1 MRLVSSQRGFCPA
14 LPRAALVAALAFANT
29 ALSAGHAA
37 AAPVSRLAAVSAASR
52 EPWGAGELIAPAGK
66 PAMFEFADRWAGSAS
81 VLTGEI
87 SLVGPNASLSLPD
100 LVIAT
105 SGSGAAATVA
115 LGGKK
120 AQASQVPL
128 PGDGTWL
135 PIRVTRLG
143 TRIECVLGSHKL
155 AARVPLPAAG
165 QPLTLGL
172 KGDAKAR
179 AVKIAVLPSAMAVL
193 DLEASAPATPDA
205 ERSPNDC
212 PVFERNS
219 LEPGLFEA
227 DGVPFLV
234 GERPVDV
241 QHAQRGADFSR
252 RLKLY
257 TWMPASPA
265 RPVGE
270 AVGPSYTWL
279 HVLAYSRPI
288 PGTVPRM
295 TVSYGDCVNLAGL
308 MDETTVDVPDFAAAE
323 AAGAHVVSRVPVQ
336 VAGGGT
342 GWLHHLRI
350 PVASS
355 ANYWFRPHTSF
366 EFSRAKEDIHNQ
378 PDPNE
383 FNRMPVGLPS
393 SVVVVAATAERAP
406 VEFAPVLG
414 EPGNVFHETAPA
426 VVTVSLGNRLDGR
439 FAGRIRARSAGPGT
453 PEERNVERSE
463 WTVEQTV
470 SLAPGE
476 TRKFPIEVMPEARRR
491 RGWFTL
497 EIAVEREDGLPVQVY
512 RTTYAILAPDTRKA
526 LADSPFGT
534 WEFWG
539 VHTLFS
545 QGRRHAW
552 DIAALMNKMGFR
564 WTYGG
569 DARGRGT
576 TDGPT
581 AEQLFDQFKVTYT
594 INNVPKG
601 YQRGTGWWDEKE
613 FEEKIAPKLRETAAA
628 APRGVERVYKVLH
641 ESRPSDTFLRRY
653 SELLGGKP
661 YDFPAAEKQQVDEQ
675 FVNVVKFCRAVKQ
688 ADPGARICLVNDYPG
703 VGVEYMKRGM
713 PKDAFDYFGTEGAN
727 FMREPE
733 RQPDW
738 LCLLGIA
745 QQWKRSREQYG
756 YLDKPVWT
764 TEALYHATNPGNLGL
779 HAQSVI
785 QTREAMLALANGIG
799 RMCAA
804 GCLRDVTD
812 DYRWSNWGQCGFCF
826 REPEINP
833 KPSFAMYAW
842 LTQVLD
848 QAAFAGTVPHDSTA
862 LHVLDF
868 AKPDGTH
875 VYPVWCVRGRQ
886 DVSLSIGGGTPVV
899 FDAYGNTV
907 PAAAADGR
915 LTVAACDTP
924 LYVTGATVTGVA
936 SRRPLDEDDEKNET
950 LLDFDDPELFTVA
963 AEPSRTLEAS
973 WDYPRLKG
981 DFGLEHAAADGAT
994 VLRAELREDADPR
1007 KLLHRYVELRLAKS
1021 IEIAGPV
1028 EAFTVRVKG
1037 NGGWGRVMF
1046 ELVDA
1051 EGRVWT
1057 SCGNQYAGSCNA
1069 SEVRGDSYV
1078 SFDGWR
1084 TLVVRAPG
1092 RFPANDLV
1100 AYRSSS
1106 CEWWPEN
1113 TPEWRQQLAENERAI
1128 REWPAIREA
1137 HEKAVREHE
1146 AAKTAYAA
1154 AKAVYDAARAEHTA
1168 AVRAMPV
1175 KQAEY
1180 RKARAAYDAAVK
1192 AGDKTAKE
1200 PVPPQTP
1207 PPPTLAAP
1215 TPPKPL
1221 PKPPVEPP
1229 PASKLRNYGIAAVT
1243 YPVRLTKVFV
1253 AASPHIL
1260 YVDKEVPVR
1269 DRTVLLDRV
1278 GVRYAS
1284 AK

>member
-1 MRLVSSQRGFCPA
+1 MPSARSLLFFWPSLLRVAF
-14 LPRAALVAALAFANT
+14 LAAMLITGTAFIKPC
-29 ALSAGHAA
+29 AA
-37 AAPVSRLAAVSAASR
+37 ATPISRLAVFSAAGR
-52 EPWGAGELIAPAGK
+52 EPWGAGELTAPAGK
-66 PAMFEFADRWAGSAS
+66 PATFEFVDRWAASAS
-81 VLTGEI
+81 ILTGEI
-87 SLVGPNASLSLPD
+87 SLVGPNASIVMPD
-100 LVIAT
+100 LVIAA
-105 SGSGAAATVA
+105 SGVTATVT

-120 AQASQVPL
+120 NSQRSEIPF
-128 PGDGTWL
+128 PIEGTWL

-143 TRIECVLGSHKL
+143 TRIECVLGSQKL
-155 AARVPLPAAG
+155 SASVPLPATG
-165 QPLTLGL
+165 QPLTIAFTGA
-172 KGDAKAR
+172 AKAR
-179 AVKIAVLPSAMAVL
+179 AIKIAMLPSAMAVL
-193 DLEASAPATPDA
+193 DLEASVPTTQEA

-212 PVFERNS
+212 PVFERQS

-234 GERPVDV
+234 GKRPVDV

-252 RLKLY
+252 RLKFY
-257 TWMPASPA
+257 TLISPSPA

-270 AVGPSYTWL
+270 AAGPGYIWL
-279 HVLAYSRPI
+279 HVLAYSRSI

-295 TVSYGDCVNLAGL
+295 TVSYGDCVNPAGL
-308 MDETTVDVPDFAAAE
+308 MDETTVDIPDFTEAE
-323 AAGAHVVSRVPVQ
+323 GGGGHVVSRVAVQ
-336 VAGGGT
+336 VTGGGT
-342 GWLHHLRI
+342 GWLYHLRI
-350 PVASS
+350 PVATS

-366 EFSRAKEDIHNQ
+366 EFSRAKEDLHNQ

-383 FNRMPVGLPS
+383 FNRVPVGLPS

-414 EPGNVFHETAPA
+414 EPANVFHETAPA
-426 VVTVSLGNRLDGR
+426 VVIVSLGNRLSSR
-439 FAGRIRARSAGPGT
+439 FVGRIRARSAGPGT
-453 PEERNVERSE
+453 QEERNVQRSE
-463 WTVEQTV
+463 WTVEEPVALDQ
-470 SLAPGE
+470 GE
-476 TRKFPIEVMPEARRR
+476 TRRFPIEVMPEDRRR
-491 RGWFTL
+491 RGWFEL

-552 DIAALMNKMGFR
+552 DIAELMKKLGCR

-569 DARGRGT
+569 DARGRGSP
-576 TDGPT
+576 DGPT
-581 AEQLFDQFKVTYT
+581 AEQLFDEFKITYT

-601 YQRGTGWWDEKE
+601 YQRGAGWWDAKE

-628 APRGVERVYKVLH
+628 APRGVDRVYKVLH

-661 YDFPAAEKQQVDEQ
+661 YDFPTAEKQQVDEQ
-675 FVNVVKFCRAVKQ
+675 FANVVKFCRAVKQ
-688 ADPGARICLVNDYPG
+688 ADPGAKICLINDYPG
-703 VGVEYMKRGM
+703 VGVEYMKRGI

-785 QTREAMLALANGIG
+785 QTREAMLALANGIA

-804 GCLRDVTD
+804 GCIRDVTD

-833 KPSFAMYAW
+833 KPNFAMYAW

-848 QAAFAGTVPHDSTA
+848 QATFAGTVLHDSTS

-868 AKPDGTH
+868 AKADGTH

-886 DVSLSIGGGTPVV
+886 DVSLTYDGTPVV

-907 PAAAADGR
+907 PAAVADGR

-924 LYVTGATVTGVA
+924 LYVTGAMVTGVA

-950 LLDFDDPELFTVA
+950 LLDFDDPGLFTVA
-963 AEPSRTLEAS
+963 SEPSRTLDAS

-981 DFGLEHAAADGAT
+981 DFGIDHTDADGAS
-994 VLRAELREDADPR
+994 VLRAELREDDDPR
-1007 KLLHRYVELRLAKS
+1007 KLLHRYVELRLAKP
-1021 IEIAGPV
+1021 IEIARPV
-1028 EAFTVRVKG
+1028 EAFTVHVKG

-1057 SCGNQYAGSCNA
+1057 SCGNQYAGCCNS
-1069 SEVRGDSYV
+1069 SEVRGDSYI

-1092 RFPANDLV
+1092 QFPATDLV
-1100 AYRSSS
+1100 AYRSST

-1128 REWPAIREA
+1128 RQWPAIREA
-1137 HEKAVREHE
+1137 HEKSVREHG
-1146 AAKTAYAA
+1146 AAKAAYAA
-1154 AKAVYDAARAEHTA
+1154 AKAAFAKERAEHTA
-1168 AVRAMPV
+1168 EVKAMPA
-1175 KQAEY
+1175 KQSEY
-1180 RKARAAYDAAVK
+1180 RKALAAYDAGVK
-1192 AGDKTAKE
+1192 ADNKTAKKPE
-1200 PVPPQTP
+1200 PPQTP
-1207 PPPTLAAP
+1207 RPPTLAAP
-1215 TPPKPL
+1215 TPPKPM
-1221 PKPPVEPP
+1221 PKPPAEPP
-1229 PASKLRNYGIAAVT
+1229 TPLNLRNYGIARVN
-1243 YPVRLTKVFV
+1243 YPVRLTKVFI

-1260 YVDKEVPVR
+1260 YVNSEVPVR
-1269 DRTVLLDRV
+1269 YRTVLLDRV
-1278 GVRYAS
+1278 GVRYVTS
-1284 AK
+1284 K